1 MNLEQAIAALKKEY
15 EKAKTLEFVRNP
27 LAYALH
33 RVWRQV
39 DEGKR

>member
-1 MNLEQAIAALKKEY
+1 MNLEQAIDALKKEY
-15 EKAKTLEFVRNP
+15 EKAKTLKIVRDH

-39 DEGKR
+39 NEGKR